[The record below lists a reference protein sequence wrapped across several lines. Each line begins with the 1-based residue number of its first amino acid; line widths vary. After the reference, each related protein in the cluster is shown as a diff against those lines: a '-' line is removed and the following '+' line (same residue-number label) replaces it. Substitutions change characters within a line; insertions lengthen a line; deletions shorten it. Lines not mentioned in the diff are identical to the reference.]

1 MEAEGVDE
9 RSALA
14 ATHWN
19 GAEPRGPFA
28 RDRAGGTSAAKARAG
43 RGVYIKP
50 MGREETFED
59 VSWRG
64 RIAGAGDSSRR

>member
-1 MEAEGVDE
+1 M
-9 RSALA
+9 
-14 ATHWN
+14 N
-19 GAEPRGPFA
+19 GPRWRRRIGMA
-28 RDRAGGTSAAKARAG
+28 RNCGGRLPGADRAGGTSTAKARAG